1 MARIKFSKR
10 QIAGV
15 LLLSSTAIGATAS
28 GTASANAFTKFIG
41 SKVSHA
47 YNWVTDSTVG
57 KVVGIIGIAAILLAV
72 ARVRN
77 LWYEYNL
84 TKFSSNKKKLLDA
97 IEKLTSQINEELE
110 DKNKKNLKEN
120 AVEKYNQTLNI
131 LKELK
136 DKATSKENLVS
147 SFNKLKQIFKE
158 YPSYYNID
166 KKKLFSKIEEK
177 YKIYTNLHDRL
188 KNLLSYDIEYNKLK
202 K

>member
-72 ARVRN
+72 ALVRN

-84 TKFSSNKKKLLDA
+84 TKFSSNKMKLLDA
-97 IEKLTSQINEELE
+97 IEKLTSQINEELTT
-110 DKNKKNLKEN
+110 NKENLKEG
-120 AVEKYNQTLNI
+120 AVKKYERTLEI
-131 LKELK
+131 LQELG
-136 DKATSKENLVS
+136 DKATSKEKENLVS
-147 SFNKLKQIFKE
+147 NFNNLKQIFKE
-158 YPSYYNID
+158 YSSYYDIN

-177 YKIYTNLHDRL
+177 YKIYTNLYDRI
-188 KNLLSYDIEYNKLK
+188 KNLLSYE
-202 K
+202 